1 MTTVSYA
8 QNYEDVML
16 LRALRNIE
24 HGFYVDVGAQD
35 PIADSVTRL
44 FYERGWRGINIDP
57 VEYWYRR
64 LCEDRPEDVNLNIA
78 VGNDPGPLK
87 LFEVLDSGLSTVD
100 ESFARRHE
108 QAGFALRE
116 RLVPCRRLDSIL
128 DEYKPGTIHF
138 LKIDCEGAERSVLE
152 SIDLGR
158 WRPWIILLEAT
169 EPNSQVPTHGQWE
182 GLLTSSGYV
191 FAYAD
196 GLNRFYVANEK
207 QDLLAAFL
215 VPPNVFDG
223 FVTRSESDAVRRVAY
238 LDSELGQA
246 VQRESDLGAKLF
258 SLGSQLQFMEERL
271 VRLSTELHEANA
283 TSAALRQSHEQVSR
297 NLDAAHN
304 EIRRLEDLNRRRVL
318 VEAEMEERLVRL
330 SAELY
335 EANAAGAV
343 LRQSHEQVSRNLDA
357 AHNEIRRLEDLDRRR
372 VFVEAEL
379 ALIKKSTSWRL
390 TAPLRRVR
398 PVLAR
403 VRASA
408 RLHLARVARL
418 LVRIRV
424 LRFLASH
431 TVGRFPKA
439 KRYVIALLYG
449 SVGTANDPVKMAQPT
464 EAVDASLSAGLSRRA
479 ADALADLK
487 RHCR

>member
-64 LCEDRPEDVNLNIA
+64 LCEDRPEDVNLNVA

-128 DEYKPGTIHF
+128 DEYRPGTIHF

-152 SIDLGR
+152 SVDLGR
-158 WRPWIILLEAT
+158 WRPWVILLEAT
-169 EPNSQVPTHGQWE
+169 EPSSQVPTYDQWE

-223 FVTRSESDAVRRVAY
+223 FVTRRESDAVRRVEQ
-238 LDSELGQA
+238 LGSELVQA
-246 VQRESDLGAKLF
+246 AQRERDLEARV
-258 SLGSQLQFMEERL
+258 S
-271 VRLSTELHEANA
+271 VLHEQLDFAEGQLTRLAAELQEA
-283 TSAALRQSHEQVSR
+283 TASAAALRQIHERVSHDLVVA
-297 NLDAAHN
+297 LD
-304 EIRRLEDLNRRRVL
+304 EIRRLKD
-318 VEAEMEERLVRL
+318 M
-330 SAELY
+330 
-335 EANAAGAV
+335 
-343 LRQSHEQVSRNLDA
+343 
-357 AHNEIRRLEDLDRRR
+357 DRRR
-372 VFVEAEL
+372 ALAETEL
-379 ALIKKSTSWRL
+379 AMIKKSASWRL
-390 TAPLRRVR
+390 TAPLRWVR
-398 PVLAR
+398 FQIGLLRSQGLASRLRSLFKKLAR
-403 VRASA
+403 ALLGRMFRWLETRPRLRRAGAALARRLGLEA
-408 RLHLARVARL
+408 RLRSLYRHWWLPSMHAAGAPVAAG
-418 LVRIRV
+418 V
-424 LRFLASH
+424 
-431 TVGRFPKA
+431 
-439 KRYVIALLYG
+439 
-449 SVGTANDPVKMAQPT
+449 TANAD
-464 EAVDASLSAGLSRRA
+464 LSAPRSAIEGQTPAQGAPILSPRARQIKTWLDAARRSH
-479 ADALADLK
+479 LGGP
-487 RHCR
+487 

>member
-35 PIADSVTRL
+35 PVADSVTRL

-116 RLVPCRRLDSIL
+116 RLVPCRRLDSTL

-304 EIRRLEDLNRRRVL
+304 EIRRLEDL
-318 VEAEMEERLVRL
+318 
-330 SAELY
+330 
-335 EANAAGAV
+335 
-343 LRQSHEQVSRNLDA
+343 
-357 AHNEIRRLEDLDRRR
+357 DRRR

>member
-35 PIADSVTRL
+35 PVADSVTRL

-64 LCEDRPEDVNLNIA
+64 LCEDRPEDVNLNVA

-128 DEYKPGTIHF
+128 DEYRPGTIHF

-152 SIDLGR
+152 SVDLRR

-169 EPNSQVPTHGQWE
+169 EPLSQVPTHGQWE
-182 GLLTSSGYV
+182 GLLTSGGYV

-196 GLNRFYVANEK
+196 GLNRFYVASEK
-207 QDLLAAFL
+207 HDLLGTFL

-223 FVTRSESDAVRRVAY
+223 FVTRRESDAVRRVEQ
-238 LDSELGQA
+238 LGSELVQA
-246 VQRESDLGAKLF
+246 AQRESGLGAELAQAAQRESGLGAKLVRAAQRERDLEARV
-258 SLGSQLQFMEERL
+258 SVLNGQLDFAEGRL
-271 VRLSTELHEANA
+271 TRLAAELQEATA
-283 TSAALRQSHEQVSR
+283 SAAALRQLHERASHDLAVA
-297 NLDAAHN
+297 LD
-304 EIRRLEDLNRRRVL
+304 EIRRLED
-318 VEAEMEERLVRL
+318 M
-330 SAELY
+330 
-335 EANAAGAV
+335 
-343 LRQSHEQVSRNLDA
+343 
-357 AHNEIRRLEDLDRRR
+357 DRRR
-372 VFVEAEL
+372 ALAEAEL
-379 ALIKKSTSWRL
+379 ALIKRSLSWKI
-390 TAPLRRVR
+390 TTPLRWIRPALARFRVSMRSRLQRLAQWAVRVR
-398 PVLAR
+398 L
-403 VRASA
+403 
-408 RLHLARVARL
+408 
-418 LVRIRV
+418 
-424 LRFLASH
+424 LRFLASR

-479 ADALADLK
+479 TDALADLK
-487 RHCR
+487 RHCQ